1 MSPEEGMGN
10 PDITSEVECHREEV
24 LVLDAVFR
32 DDADLPLEGP
42 RGGWAC
48 TISLYVLEDNYAL
61 NEEVETEIAFA
72 SYTIGDDDVCELVDI
87 EVATA
92 YRGRG
97 LARRLMQEVM
107 ADIRLKGG
115 TRVYVSAYEPE
126 EGSRTAFFALFG
138 FRTMEVPDETWSASS
153 MPFPM
158 RLDLE

>member
-1 MSPEEGMGN
+1 MPSKEG
-10 PDITSEVECHREEV
+10 PSASDVTSEVECHREEV
-24 LVLDAVFR
+24 LDLDTVFR
-32 DDADLPLEGP
+32 RDAGLPSEGT

-48 TISLYVLEDNYAL
+48 TVSLFVLENNYAL
-61 NEEVETEIAFA
+61 NEEVEMEIAFA
-72 SYTIGDDDVCELVDI
+72 TYNIGDDDVCEVVDI

-107 ADIRLKGG
+107 TDIRVKGG

-126 EGSRTAFFALFG
+126 DGSRTEFFGRFG
-138 FRTMEVPDETWSASS
+138 FAPMDVPDEEWTSRSV
-153 MPFPM
+153 PFPM